1 MTQRLQMVLM
11 VFLMMTATVFGQEA
25 LTPGAPDEHFGVY
38 EPLAWVLSEADPTVD
53 AAAAAKVGEE
63 SSFRERVVEL
73 VNIERQNN
81 GGLPPLKH
89 NALLDDSSQTHSTN
103 MAERDFFSHC
113 DLDTQ
118 ASMSD
123 RITAAGYVWNS
134 AGENIAAAQTTPE
147 VVMTAWMNSTG
158 HRANILRNSFQEIG
172 VGYYVQSNDQATVRT
187 DSNSDCI
194 HEAVEGPFIR
204 YWTQNFGRSSSIF
217 PLIINREAI
226 VTEVQSV
233 ALYIYGSGTFN
244 EMRLRNND
252 GSFGEWQPF
261 ATEIDWELDAVNG
274 LQTVTAELRRLNGSV
289 VTSSDTITLNL
300 PCISESF
307 WFQQVDD
314 WSGDGQPSVLTLVE
328 MMGNFCPI

>member
-11 VFLMMTATVFGQEA
+11 VFLMTATVFGQEA
-25 LTPGAPDEHFGVY
+25 LTPGAPDEHFGFY
-38 EPLAWVLSEADPTVD
+38 EPLEWILFEVDPSEPVAEL
-53 AAAAAKVGEE
+53 AKGDETE
-63 SSFRERVVEL
+63 TWPEQVVEL

-89 NALLDDSSQTHSTN
+89 NALLDNSSQTHSTN

-113 DLDTQ
+113 DLDTG
-118 ASMSD
+118 ATLGD
-123 RITAAGYVWNS
+123 RIIAAGYTPNRG
-134 AGENIAAAQTTPE
+134 GENIAAGQTTPE
-147 VVMTAWMNSTG
+147 TVMTAWMNSTG
-158 HRANILRNSFQEIG
+158 HRANILNDSYHEIG
-172 VGYYVQSNDQATVRT
+172 VGFYLQSNDQATVRT
-187 DSNSDCI
+187 DSNSDCV
-194 HEAVEGPFIR
+194 HEAVQGPYIR
-204 YWTQNFGRSSSIF
+204 YWTQNFGRSSSNF

-226 VTEVQSV
+226 VTEIQNV
-233 ALYIYGSGTFN
+233 ALYIYGNGTFT

-261 ATEIDWELDAVNG
+261 ATEIDWQLASFSG
-274 LQTVTAELRRLNGSV
+274 LQTVTAELRRSNGSV

-307 WFQQVDD
+307 WFQQVED